1 METKDR
7 RIIELLIGAAFI
19 VLLILVVFLVVG
31 ISPSKTTIT
40 NSYNTYN
47 IYSAPQTR
55 DVSVKPYSV
64 KPYIVDRGD
73 YAQVYYVPSDFR
85 YAESHDI
92 YLRYYEEGGL
102 RIVNGILGNDV
113 ERYEVYVKNKE
124 YVGGYFKVIFYFEDY
139 YGRTRSE
146 SITHYIPAKEE
157 KLFLLKDI
165 SPNEYKYR
173 WWNYEV
179 KSLTKAPT
187 RIYHN

>member
-1 METKDR
+1 METRDR

-19 VLLILVVFLVVG
+19 VLLILVVSLVVG

-47 IYSAPQTR
+47 IYSAPQIR
-55 DVSVKPYSV
+55 DVSV